1 MIAIAGNNS
10 GLRMKSCG
18 RSHTMKE
25 ITCEDL
31 NENAFDL
38 IGKDWMLFTAKKDGK
53 VNTMTAS
60 WGGVG
65 VMWGKKVA
73 FIFIRPQRY
82 TKEFVDASGELSI
95 SILPEKYRKELNY
108 FGTVSGRD
116 EDKIKKSGLEITEC
130 DGVPY
135 FKEARLAFICKKLYK
150 QDMKEECFIEK
161 ENIEHW
167 YKNNDYHTMY
177 VVEIEK
183 VLSE

>member
-1 MIAIAGNNS
+1 MGIIE
-10 GLRMKSCG
+10 KSFN
-18 RSHTMKE
+18 
-25 ITCEDL
+25 L
-31 NENAFDL
+31 NPFEA
-38 IGKDWMLFTAKKDGK
+38 IGKKWMLITAKDGER

-161 ENIEHW
+161 DNIERW
-167 YKNNDYHTMY
+167 YPNSDYHTMY